1 MTDRINIYGESNSI
15 YMNHSLNLNM
25 FHRLYFAFMAV
36 LTLMCS
42 CSSDRPDSLEPHLQ
56 TLQATDITRTEAT
69 ISGVCQTDKGTQMPQ
84 LWFRYG
90 TDESMSER
98 SDVLDNVDGSVSMR
112 LRNLTAGTT
121 YYYMLQGGNGT
132 AVLSGEPLSFTTLPN
147 LQPTMGEVKVLSSSP
162 MSVIVGYSIADDGGD
177 EITESG
183 CRVARQDGADMDGGS
198 EKQITIMQT
207 GSVGADGFFRLRI
220 GNLQPNTTY
229 VITPFA
235 RNRNGEAVGEPLSYT
250 TSSAV
255 TLDKPGML
263 SVVIGDDIYK
273 YTTITIAG
281 PLNGDDLRTL
291 RHMAGLGIDG
301 IATDGRLAD
310 IDISGARIVAGGGT
324 YDTSRYSED
333 NVVGVGLFASCVN
346 LKNINLPMDVVRIEK
361 DAFLNCSSLRSIV
374 IPASVNDIVP
384 SAGCTSLENISVSEA
399 NTAFVSRDGVLMSRD
414 GKSILWFPMGKRG
427 EYSLPATVTAIGAY
441 AFRDCSIEKFVFPA
455 GLAKIGECAFYNSK
469 VKEVVLPS
477 TLKLLPTGVFQKC
490 ASLKTVRLGDDVELL
505 SDRVFDG
512 CPLADLYISAPTP
525 PVCSPNTFTT
535 TGTDFTKTCRLHVPM
550 GKKRFYRANS
560 KWNVFDNIVEE

>member
-1 MTDRINIYGESNSI
+1 
-15 YMNHSLNLNM
+15 M

-36 LTLMCS
+36 LTLLCS

-69 ISGVCQTDKGTQMPQ
+69 ISGMCQTDKDTQMPQ

-90 TDESMSER
+90 VDESMSER

-177 EITESG
+177 DITESG

-207 GSVGADGFFRLRI
+207 GSVSADGFFRLRI

-301 IATDGRLAD
+301 SATDGRLAD
-310 IDISGARIVAGGGT
+310 IDISGASIVAGGGT
-324 YDTSRYSED
+324 YDASRYSED
-333 NVVGVGLFASCVN
+333 NAVGVGLFASCVN

-399 NTAFVSRDGVLMSRD
+399 NTSFASRDGVLMSRD

-550 GKKRFYRANS
+550 GKKRLYRANP

>member
-1 MTDRINIYGESNSI
+1 
-15 YMNHSLNLNM
+15 MNHSLNLNM

-69 ISGVCQTDKGTQMPQ
+69 ISGVCQIDKGTQMPQ

-90 TDESMSER
+90 ADESMSER

-310 IDISGARIVAGGGT
+310 IDISGASIVAGGGT
-324 YDTSRYSED
+324 YDASRYSDD

-535 TGTDFTKTCRLHVPM
+535 TGTDFTKTCRLHVPK
-550 GKKRFYRANS
+550 GRKKYYRANS

>member
-1 MTDRINIYGESNSI
+1 
-15 YMNHSLNLNM
+15 
-25 FHRLYFAFMAV
+25 MAV

-69 ISGVCQTDKGTQMPQ
+69 ISGMCQTDKGTQMPQ

-132 AVLSGEPLSFTTLPN
+132 AVLSGEPLSFMTLPN

-177 EITESG
+177 DITESG
-183 CRVARQDGADMDGGS
+183 CRVVRQDGADMDGGS

-207 GSVGADGFFRLRI
+207 GSVSTDGFFRLRI

-229 VITPFA
+229 VITAFA

-301 IATDGRLAD
+301 SATDGRLAD

-324 YDTSRYSED
+324 YDASRYSED

-399 NTAFVSRDGVLMSRD
+399 NTAFASRDGVLMSRD

-427 EYSLPATVTAIGAY
+427 EYSLPATITAIGAY
-441 AFRDCSIEKFVFPA
+441 AFRDCSIDRFVFPA

>member
-1 MTDRINIYGESNSI
+1 
-15 YMNHSLNLNM
+15 MNHNLNLNM

-90 TDESMSER
+90 ADESMSER

-112 LRNLTAGTT
+112 LLNLTAGTT

-177 EITESG
+177 DITESG
-183 CRVARQDGADMDGGS
+183 CRVVRQDGADMDGGS

-310 IDISGARIVAGGGT
+310 IDISGASIVAGGGT
-324 YDTSRYSED
+324 YDASRYSED

-535 TGTDFTKTCRLHVPM
+535 TGTDFTKTCRLHVPK
-550 GKKRFYRANS
+550 GRKKYYRANS

>member
-1 MTDRINIYGESNSI
+1 
-15 YMNHSLNLNM
+15 
-25 FHRLYFAFMAV
+25 MAV

-69 ISGVCQTDKGTQMPQ
+69 ISGVCQTDKDTQMPQ

-183 CRVARQDGADMDGGS
+183 CRVVRQDGADMNGG

-207 GSVGADGFFRLRI
+207 GPVGADGFFRLRI
-220 GNLQPNTTY
+220 GNMQPTTTY

-255 TLDKPGML
+255 ILDKPGML

-291 RHMAGLGIDG
+291 RHMAGRGIDG
-301 IATDGRLAD
+301 NATGGRLAD
-310 IDISGARIVAGGGT
+310 IDIAGASIVAGGGT
-324 YDTSRYSED
+324 YDASRYSED

-384 SAGCTSLENISVSEA
+384 SAGCSSLENISVSEA
-399 NTAFVSRDGVLMSRD
+399 NTAFASRDGVLMSRD

-427 EYSLPATVTAIGAY
+427 EYSLPATVTAVGPY

-550 GKKRFYRANS
+550 GKKRLYRANS

>member
-1 MTDRINIYGESNSI
+1 
-15 YMNHSLNLNM
+15 MNHSLNLNM

-69 ISGVCQTDKGTQMPQ
+69 ISGMCQTDKGTQMPQ

-112 LRNLTAGTT
+112 LLNLTAGTT

-177 EITESG
+177 DITESG

-229 VITPFA
+229 VITAFA

-255 TLDKPGML
+255 ILDKPGML

-301 IATDGRLAD
+301 SATDGRLAD

-324 YDTSRYSED
+324 YDASRYSED
-333 NVVGVGLFASCVN
+333 NAVGVGLFASCVN

-384 SAGCTSLENISVSEA
+384 SAGCMSLENISVSEA
-399 NTAFVSRDGVLMSRD
+399 NTAFASRDGVLMSRD

-427 EYSLPATVTAIGAY
+427 EYSLPATVTAVGAY
-441 AFRDCSIEKFVFPA
+441 AFRDCSIDRFVFPA

>member
-1 MTDRINIYGESNSI
+1 
-15 YMNHSLNLNM
+15 MNHSLNLNM

-90 TDESMSER
+90 ADESMSER

-112 LRNLTAGTT
+112 LLNLTAGTT

-505 SDRVFDG
+505 SDRMFDG

-535 TGTDFTKTCRLHVPM
+535 TGTDFTKTCRLHVPN
-550 GKKRFYRANS
+550 GRKKYYRANS

>member
-1 MTDRINIYGESNSI
+1 
-15 YMNHSLNLNM
+15 M

-112 LRNLTAGTT
+112 LLNLTAGTT

-132 AVLSGEPLSFTTLPN
+132 AVLSGEPLSFMTLPN
-147 LQPTMGEVKVLSSSP
+147 LQPTMGEVKVLSSSH

-177 EITESG
+177 DITESG

-207 GSVGADGFFRLRI
+207 GSVGADGFFRLCI
-220 GNLQPNTTY
+220 GNMQPNTTY

-255 TLDKPGML
+255 ILDKPGML

-301 IATDGRLAD
+301 NATGGRLAD
-310 IDISGARIVAGGGT
+310 IDIAGASIVAGGGT
-324 YDTSRYSED
+324 YDASRYSED

-399 NTAFVSRDGVLMSRD
+399 NTSFASRDGVLMSRD

-535 TGTDFTKTCRLHVPM
+535 TGTDFTKTCRLHVPI
-550 GKKRFYRANS
+550 GKKRLYRANP